1 MVRKVVIPAT
11 ISVRT
16 VVLFSLSLNSC
27 SSIRGLPRRLS
38 QCAGIDLCKTS
49 ENGLRLPLGGLFPT
63 VRRHADEPIFP
74 AYAERKPGR
83 GADRFTSP
91 DAARGA
97 DSTDQRRDLCLV
109 AAGLSRAEEHRT
121 HRARG

>member
-1 MVRKVVIPAT
+1 MEAVGRKVVTPAT

-16 VVLFSLSLNSC
+16 VVLFSLSLNSR

-49 ENGLRLPLGGLFPT
+49 GNGLSLPLQGLFPT
-63 VRRHADEPIFP
+63 GRRHADEPIFP

-83 GADRFTSP
+83 GADPFPSP
-91 DAARGA
+91 DAAR
-97 DSTDQRRDLCLV
+97 
-109 AAGLSRAEEHRT
+109 RAEP
-121 HRARG
+121 A

>member
-27 SSIRGLPRRLS
+27 SSIPGLPRRLS

-49 ENGLRLPLGGLFPT
+49 ENGLCLPLRGLFPT

-74 AYAERKPGR
+74 ADAERKSGR
-83 GADRFTSP
+83 GADRFPSP
-91 DAARGA
+91 DVARGLDPA
-97 DSTDQRRDLCLV
+97 DQRRHLCLA
-109 AAGLSRAEEHRT
+109 AAGLSRA
-121 HRARG
+121 